1 MQTAVFPLRHTW
13 ISQGMYGKVSH
24 LEVPAIDFG
33 WLSAYRD
40 FTLYAPFDGTIVW
53 ADALSKGGAIALQS
67 SEPVLWA
74 DGTEDFMTLITA
86 HDNNRPTAGRTF
98 KQGEIYSHMGTAGN
112 VGKHCHLLV
121 QRGKFQKY
129 TGYTSQGYYKFP
141 NARYPYHA
149 LWLTEDTFINEET
162 SVAVY
167 PWQRL
172 AEVAPAVERD
182 PERDQVAVKVS
193 GLRVRLN
200 ASTEAP
206 VLGFAELG
214 GIYNCEAVTA
224 DPNYTWYRIA
234 DGQWIA
240 DEDGRWVDFMPQEE
254 TDKEKIERLEKEN
267 ERLKSLYNDLLEEYD
282 KLNKKLS
289 ETEALKDKYK
299 KANARKIQI
308 IRTAQEQTIEIG
320 NSLNDLTKT
329 LEV

>member
-1 MQTAVFPLRHTW
+1 MQLAVFPLRHTW
-13 ISQGMYGKVSH
+13 ISQGMYGKTSH

-40 FTLYAPFDGTIVW
+40 FNLYAPFDGTIVW

-67 SEPVLWA
+67 SAPVLWA

-172 AEVAPAVERD
+172 AEVTPAVERD
-182 PERDQVAVKVS
+182 PNREQVKVLVS
-193 GLRVRLN
+193 GLRVRRN
-200 ASTEAP
+200 ASTSAA
-206 VLGFAELG
+206 VLGFAELN
-214 GIYNCEAVTA
+214 GIYNCEGVTA
-224 DPNYTWYRIA
+224 DPNYTWYSIA

-240 DEDGRWVDFMPQEE
+240 DEDGKWVDFMPTES
-254 TDKEKIERLEKEN
+254 DKEKIERLEKEN
-267 ERLKSLYNDLLEEYD
+267 EELRKLYNDLLEEYD
-282 KLNKKLS
+282 KEKKKLS
-289 ETEALKDKYK
+289 EMTALKDKYR

-308 IRTAQEQTIEIG
+308 IKAAQEQAEQLG
-320 NSLNDLTKT
+320 GLVNDLLKT